1 MLTHRP
7 QGVMDFL
14 VDPNQAAFVPGR
26 MLTDNVILSHELIKG
41 YGRKGISPRSM
52 FKIDMQKA
60 NDSLKCI
67 FLRKCWLV
75 RRYLNSLSFGLWNV
89 FGQSLTQFW
98 LMEAPV
104 FHFMQGERWGKGIL
118 FLLTCLCWL
127 WIILQ
132 DYWNHWKIGVSS
144 SSIRDV
150 KNNKYSN

>member
-75 RRYLNSLSFGLWNV
+75 RRYLNSLSFGL
-89 FGQSLTQFW
+89 
-98 LMEAPV
+98 
-104 FHFMQGERWGKGIL
+104 
-118 FLLTCLCWL
+118 
-127 WIILQ
+127 
-132 DYWNHWKIGVSS
+132 
-144 SSIRDV
+144 
-150 KNNKYSN
+150 